1 MASTSSSPQRRQFTP
16 RARSVG
22 DEPRRSRRLSVILL
36 GVGAAITLL
45 VASWL
50 GLLYDAN
57 DSKLE
62 IKEVTIENSGE
73 ITLTG
78 ARYQGVTSGGQP
90 FQVTADQASEASDE
104 SGRID
109 MQQPRATI
117 TMKNGQVIQLQSNYG
132 IFDQPNDQVDMT
144 GSVVVLQPSKNL
156 KLTSE
161 ALFADL
167 QLGEMRSLVPVI
179 VTDDKRRIDAASMT
193 VFDNGERIL
202 FGGTARMVMQTG
214 KAGTAAN

>member
-1 MASTSSSPQRRQFTP
+1 MASTPSSPQRRQFIP

-22 DEPRRSRRLSVILL
+22 DEPRGSRRLSVILL

-50 GLLYDAN
+50 GLLHDAS

-62 IKEVTIENSGE
+62 IKDVKIEDSGE

-90 FQVTADQASEASDE
+90 FQVTADKASEASDG

-117 TMKNGQVIQLQSNYG
+117 TMKNGQIIQLQSNYG
-132 IFDQPNDQVDMT
+132 VFDQPNDQVDMT

-179 VTDDKRRIDAASMT
+179 VTDDKRRIDAATMT

>member
-1 MASTSSSPQRRQFTP
+1 MAKTPSSPQRRQFTP
-16 RARSVG
+16 RTRSVG
-22 DEPRRSRRLSVILL
+22 DDPRGSRRLSVILL

-50 GLLYDAN
+50 GLLHDAS

-62 IKEVTIENSGE
+62 IKDVTIEDSGE

-90 FQVTADQASEASDE
+90 FKVTADQASEAGDG

-132 IFDQPNDQVDMT
+132 IFDQPNDQIDMT

-179 VTDDKRRIDAASMT
+179 VTDDKRRIDAATMT

-214 KAGTAAN
+214 KIGSAAN

>member
-1 MASTSSSPQRRQFTP
+1 MAKPPSSPQRRQFTP

-22 DEPRRSRRLSVILL
+22 GEPRGSRRLSVILL

-50 GLLYDAN
+50 GLLHDAS

-62 IKEVTIENSGE
+62 IKDVTIEDSGE

-78 ARYQGVTSGGQP
+78 ARYQGVTSDGQP
-90 FQVTADQASEASDE
+90 FHVTADRASEASDG

-117 TMKNGQVIQLQSNYG
+117 TMKNGQVTQLQSNYAV
-132 IFDQPNDQVDMT
+132 FDQPNDQVDMT

-179 VTDDKRRIDAASMT
+179 VTDNKRRIDAATMT

-202 FGGTARMVMQTG
+202 FGGTTRMVMQTG

>member
-1 MASTSSSPQRRQFTP
+1 MANTPSSPQRRQFTP
-16 RARSVG
+16 RTRSVG
-22 DEPRRSRRLSVILL
+22 EEPRGSRRLSVILL

-50 GLLYDAN
+50 GLLYDAS

-62 IKEVTIENSGE
+62 IKEVTIEDNGE

-90 FQVTADQASEASDE
+90 FQVTADQANEASDG

-132 IFDQPNDQVDMT
+132 IFDQPNDQVDMN

-179 VTDDKRRIDAASMT
+179 VTDDKRRIDAATMT

-214 KAGTAAN
+214 KAATAAN

>member
-1 MASTSSSPQRRQFTP
+1 MAKTPSSPQRRQFTP
-16 RARSVG
+16 RTRSVG
-22 DEPRRSRRLSVILL
+22 DDPRGSRRLSVILL

-50 GLLYDAN
+50 GLLHDAS

-62 IKEVTIENSGE
+62 IKDVTIEDSGE

-78 ARYQGVTSGGQP
+78 ARYQGVTSSGQP
-90 FQVTADQASEASDE
+90 FHVTADKASEASDG
-104 SGRID
+104 SGHID

-132 IFDQPNDQVDMT
+132 VFDQPNDQFDMT

-167 QLGEMRSLVPVI
+167 QLGELRSLVPVI
-179 VTDDKRRIDAASMT
+179 VTDDKRRIDAATMT

-214 KAGTAAN
+214 KIGSAAN

>member
-1 MASTSSSPQRRQFTP
+1 MASTPSSPQRRQFTP
-16 RARSVG
+16 RARFAG
-22 DEPRRSRRLSVILL
+22 DEPRGSRRLSVILL

-50 GLLYDAN
+50 GLLHDAS

-62 IKEVTIENSGE
+62 IKDVTIEDSGE

-78 ARYQGVTSGGQP
+78 ARYQGVTSDGQP
-90 FQVTADQASEASDE
+90 FHVTADRASEASDG

-117 TMKNGQVIQLQSNYG
+117 TMKNGQVTQLQSNYAV
-132 IFDQPNDQVDMT
+132 FDQPNDQVDMT

-179 VTDDKRRIDAASMT
+179 VTDNKRRIDAATMT

-202 FGGTARMVMQTG
+202 FGGTTRMVMQTG